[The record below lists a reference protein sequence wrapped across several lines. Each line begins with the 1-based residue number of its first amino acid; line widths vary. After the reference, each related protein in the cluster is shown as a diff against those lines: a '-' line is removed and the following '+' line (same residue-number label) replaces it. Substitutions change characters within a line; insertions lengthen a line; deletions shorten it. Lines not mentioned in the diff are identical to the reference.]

1 VADRATTV
9 GLAIPD
15 KENERRRALLP
26 DDLAKMTY
34 ASSVVVEEGYGLST
48 GVSDEMYVAAGATV
62 APRPAVMSQ
71 QVVCTMKSPSDRDF
85 GMMAEGQTLFCWVH
99 AVQGREVVDRLIDKR
114 MSAVAWEDMFRAG
127 RHVFWL
133 NNRIAGYAAILHVS
147 TVTGESLEGRSAA
160 VIGRGNV
167 AEGAHA
173 CLTRLGA
180 RVRVYDRETEGL
192 LREEIGCFDLV
203 VNAVLWDV
211 FRTDHIVYR
220 DDLARMKPGSWIVD
234 VSCDEAMGI
243 ESSRPTTIEDP
254 VYLES
259 GIWHYVVDH
268 TPAIL
273 HRDATRSVSAAVWP
287 YLDLL
292 CAGRDDEVLSA
303 AYALRDGVITDAR
316 ITRFQGR

>member
-1 VADRATTV
+1 MSESEKTV

-26 DDLAKMTY
+26 DDLVRMSH
-34 ASSVVVEEGYGLST
+34 ASSIVVEEGYGLSI
-48 GVSDEMYVAAGATV
+48 GASDEMYAAAGAVV
-62 APRPAVMSQ
+62 APRSTVMSQ
-71 QVVCTMKSPSDRDF
+71 PIVCTMKSPSDSDF
-85 GMMAEGQTLFCWVH
+85 ALMSDGQTLFCWVH
-99 AVQGREVVDRLIDKR
+99 AVQGRRVVDQLLDRR
-114 MSAVAWEDMFRAG
+114 MSAIAWEDMFRAG

-147 TVTGESLEGRSAA
+147 TLIGESLEGRSAA
-160 VIGRGNV
+160 LIGRGNV
-167 AEGAHA
+167 AEGAYA
-173 CLTRLGA
+173 SLTRLGA

-192 LREEIGCFDLV
+192 LREEIGGYDLV

-220 DDLARMKPGSWIVD
+220 EDLGRMRPGAWIVD
-234 VSCDEAMGI
+234 ISCDEAMGI

-254 VYLES
+254 IYVDA
-259 GIWHYVVDH
+259 GVWHYVVDH
-268 TPAIL
+268 TPTIL